1 MAEGDAQD
9 VVSREAH
16 DRVKQERD
24 QLKAQAEQAAA
35 AAKAALLV
43 DKAYAALKGKVPD
56 PYAAAKAVSRD
67 PQFSTVDDDELP
79 QRLDQWVAEWKSL
92 FGSDTSGNT
101 QTSDSGQKEVDVA
114 EPPTPVAP
122 PPGAARSAPSPANTG
137 GQPTPEPLTFSSP
150 EVRKLREQGRIDE
163 IRQMLRD
170 GRLVP
175 SPGNPYAHLAK
186 T

>member
-1 MAEGDAQD
+1 MADGDNQD

-16 DRVKQERD
+16 DRVKSERD
-24 QLKAQAEQAAA
+24 ALKAQAEQAAA

-43 DKAYAALKGKVPD
+43 DKAYVALKGKVPD

-67 PQFSTVDDDELP
+67 PQFTSVGDDELP
-79 QRLDQWVAEWKSL
+79 QRLDEWVTEWKSL
-92 FGSDTSGNT
+92 FGSDTSGEPKAP
-101 QTSDSGQKEVDVA
+101 DEQKE
-114 EPPTPVAP
+114 PPAPVAP
-122 PPGAARSAPSPANTG
+122 PPGAARNAPSPANTG
-137 GQPTPEPLTFSSP
+137 GQPTPEPLTFNSP
-150 EVRKLREQGRIDE
+150 EVKQLRAQGRKDE
-163 IRQMLRD
+163 IVQMLKD